1 MGVFIFIIMKSTLT
15 EELSRV
21 KSLMGINESPF
32 LRRRFPPEEIQH
44 TIKDALVWA
53 TQRWKRHIANGNK
66 TTPVTLKEFAHSVI
80 HIAMDE
86 FHPKLI
92 ENLEPFPY
100 NEIFEFL
107 SETFHEQIYEK
118 YLDEFGDN

>member
-1 MGVFIFIIMKSTLT
+1 MKSTLT

-21 KSLMGINESPF
+21 KSLMGINESSF

-44 TIKDALVWA
+44 TIKDALVWS
-53 TQRWKRHIANGNK
+53 TQLWKRNIANGNK
-66 TTPVTLKEFAHSVI
+66 TTPVTFRQFAHSVI
-80 HIAMDE
+80 SIAMDE

-92 ENLEPFPY
+92 EDLDFPY

-107 SETFHEQIYEK
+107 SETFHEEIYEK
-118 YLDEFGDN
+118 YLDEFDGI